1 MTMDAGN
8 DILIRL
14 YGAEDHAADFAALR
28 ERGIAIKLAM
38 DVNASEIEAF
48 VRDNFSAIWADE
60 ARFAL
65 MRRTCYIAVEGT
77 RLVGFACIQA
87 TAPEFFGPIGVLPDC
102 RGRGIARALLHR
114 AVLAMREKG
123 YKYMVAGAVRG
134 PMARIIA
141 RHYGTIEIPDSI
153 GSYGDLIDPGI
164 VD

>member
-1 MTMDAGN
+1 MPGVPASLTSAT
-8 DILIRL
+8 
-14 YGAEDHAADFAALR
+14 FSPP
-28 ERGIAIKLAM
+28 AI
-38 DVNASEIEAF
+38 
-48 VRDNFSAIWADE
+48 FSAIWADE

-102 RGRGIARALLHR
+102 RGRGIASALLHR
-114 AVLAMREKG
+114 AVLAMRERG
-123 YKYMVAGAVRG
+123 SKYMVAGAVRG